1 VHRQRRISGMAILT
15 TLSAVAVGLLL
26 VVPLIVQLI
35 TALRGP
41 FLPFGLDT
49 AKWGLSDFRALYAL
63 RKDFVSTIATT
74 ALFVGGAGVISIG
87 IAWALAWLVV
97 RTDVPGRNVISV
109 LVVVPYII
117 PPIVKAQGFLLML
130 APHTG
135 VLNQLLRLLPFLHG
149 QNGPIN
155 PFSFTSLVVVQGLSS
170 VTFPFLMFIPILTNM
185 DGSLE
190 EAARTSGASWF
201 KTIRRVTLP
210 MLWPSTLG
218 VIALSAILLLG
229 TLEVPLL
236 FGEQSGR
243 NIFALKIWNLVNSA
257 SGGLPQ
263 YGLAAVWGLHFLI
276 FTSLLFLLYL
286 RATRDAERRASVS
299 GKGFRPS
306 RLTLGRGRKPVFAG
320 VIAFLVL
327 TAALPLLALLWTSVT
342 PYPIGFSWHNLTAL
356 GTGSAY
362 GQVLSDPGF
371 WQALEHTMIIGIGS
385 ATIAIVLATVLAYSI
400 ARGKR
405 SRGNR
410 ALDLFASSSVALP
423 ATIAGFAFFLLFLVI
438 NRWVPLNGTLFALV
452 LAYSY
457 RVSIPYRTTYSATL
471 QIKKELE
478 EAASTSG
485 ASRLTTFRRIVLP
498 LLLPAMAAVW
508 IQLFILGANEFTL
521 PAFLATPTSEPLSMY
536 VYEHINPQA
545 ASIYAPDQGAAMA
558 MIFTLLVLAV
568 GYGLQFAMSRR
579 ILARSADGGGRGSR
593 PAIAHP
599 RGFGVATTADEPAD
613 VATAPGPVGAF
624 TQASP

>member
-1 VHRQRRISGMAILT
+1 MRKHRRISGMAIAT
-15 TLSAVAVGLLL
+15 TVAAVGIVLLL
-26 VVPLIVQLI
+26 GVPLVVQLI

-41 FLPFGLDT
+41 FLPFGLDGT
-49 AKWGLSDFRALYAL
+49 RWGFADFRQLYAL
-63 RKDFVSTIATT
+63 RKDFAATIGTT

-87 IAWALAWLVV
+87 IAWVLAWLVV
-97 RTDVPGRNVISV
+97 RTDIPGRNAISV

-135 VLNQLLRLLPFLHG
+135 VLNQLLRLLPFVGG
-149 QNGPIN
+149 QTGPIN
-155 PFSFTSLVVVQGLSS
+155 PFSFGSLVVVQGLAS
-170 VTFPFLMFIPILTNM
+170 VTFPFLMFIPILSNM

-190 EAARTSGASWF
+190 EAARTSGASWSR
-201 KTIRRVTLP
+201 TIRRVTLP
-210 MLWPSTLG
+210 ILWPSTLG
-218 VIALSAILLLG
+218 VIALSLILLLG

-243 NIFALKIWNLVNSA
+243 NIFALKIWNLINSA
-257 SGGLPQ
+257 GGGLPQ
-263 YGLAAVWGLHFLI
+263 YGLAAVWGLHFLV

-306 RLTLGRGRKPVFAG
+306 RMELGRWRRPGFAG
-320 VIAFLVL
+320 VVLFLVL
-327 TAALPLLALLWTSVT
+327 TAALPLLALLWASLT
-342 PYPIGFSWHNLTAL
+342 PYPIGFSWHNLSTLA
-356 GTGSAY
+356 TGSAY
-362 GQVLSDPGF
+362 GAVLADPGF
-371 WQALEHTMIIGIGS
+371 WQSLEHTLIIAVGS
-385 ATIAIVLATVLAYSI
+385 ATIAVVLSAVLAYSI

-410 ALDLFASSSVALP
+410 LLDLLASSSVALP
-423 ATIAGFAFFLLFLVI
+423 ATIAGFAFFLLFLVV
-438 NRWVPLNGTLFALV
+438 NRWIPLNGTVFALV

-485 ASRLTTFRRIVLP
+485 ASRLTAFRRIVLP
-498 LLLPAMAAVW
+498 LLLPSMAAVW

-521 PAFLATPTSEPLSMY
+521 PAFLATPASEPLSMY

-545 ASIYAPDQGAAMA
+545 ASIYAPNQGAAMA

-579 ILARSADGGGRGSR
+579 TLARSANGGGRSTRLAAVG
-593 PAIAHP
+593 PAA
-599 RGFGVATTADEPAD
+599 FD
-613 VATAPGPVGAF
+613 PVGGLEAPEPDI
-624 TQASP
+624 AVGALAGAAP